1 MKQLKLLGML
11 SMLGLLA
18 GCAPGMQMDENIRLH
33 GTLNAQ
39 ESNNSSDA
47 LLITPALVAQMNAN
61 HVNNPTYKVGV
72 QDVLMIRVWGD
83 AGLSVGGESKDGDKQ
98 AGGLVVQNNGTIF
111 YPYVGNIKV
120 EGESIE
126 AVRMLLTKKLSKYIG
141 KSSNEL
147 RLDLGKPDEDYKN
160 EKGNFELVY
169 KTKKYTIPC
178 ERRFEINSKSIVVGF
193 VSNGCF

>member
-1 MKQLKLLGML
+1 MKNKALIKLFF
-11 SMLGLLA
+11 
-18 GCAPGMQMDENIRLH
+18 
-33 GTLNAQ
+33 
-39 ESNNSSDA
+39 
-47 LLITPALVAQMNAN
+47 LLIFLTSCE
-61 HVNNPTYKVGV
+61 TIKSKT
-72 QDVLMIRVWGD
+72 D
-83 AGLSVGGESKDGDKQ
+83 A
-98 AGGLVVQNNGTIF
+98 I
-111 YPYVGNIKV
+111 V
-120 EGESIE
+120 EKENE
-126 AVRMLLTKKLSKYIG
+126 KLSKYIG